1 MADLRT
7 QIQTARG
14 AGYNDDEIASFLSQR
29 DPRVQQ
35 AIQSG
40 YSAGEVLRFLETQ
53 QSAPAPATTETRVD
67 PAVQAERDQGRLQ
80 ILQAEREQIAQ
91 QAQAGDQSAVENLQV
106 IDREIARATPRAATT
121 TAPESAPPQG
131 AVGGAFRGV
140 RADMQ
145 PAQPQ
150 PQAPAAQ
157 QAERPWW
164 TRGLIDLLQAPEGQ
178 TLSQAARNELLGL
191 LRGAADIGSTLV
203 EAARTTSAGGAAPIG
218 TLPERFRERQQQ
230 ITTGMGEMG
239 AQVNAPGFT
248 GMRTAGQIAGTLGAG
263 PAVGAGLR
271 AAGATRLGEAVAAG
285 GFGPQGAGG
294 LTGARG
300 VGMRAAGGGVAGGA
314 AAGLTEGT
322 SEGAATGTAI
332 GAVLPVVARPV
343 GAVIKGLYDGIVKP
357 FSQTK
362 ELSEDILADTL
373 GKYLQEAPEAIA
385 RGGRAAATPGF
396 ERTLPETIEAGG
408 GRATE
413 TLATL
418 TERLQS
424 ASPALNQQIG
434 NQIERRVGALQAQL
448 ARAQEQIKSQ
458 GSVLAPGAIEDLRR
472 VQTQIQGELAKEQA
486 ALDVVRGA
494 QFRTLPESM
503 QEPGQML
510 SRVAK
515 ELQDELRSTTIRP
528 AYKAA
533 FDSAGVAKTN
543 IDGVVAEAERILG
556 RPLSSFAPETAPIV
570 DDLLKYQKASQSGPQ
585 ILGPDGRPIR
595 QAATATLQEL
605 DDLRKAINKTIANA
619 ARGVGSLDPT
629 TASNLKGLHAS
640 LDNAVQGSSTFSQ
653 ETKDLYGKAL
663 ANYREIYAPR
673 FRQGPAFNI
682 LRPGRTAEQALIPTK
697 VVDAFFNE
705 DTADNFL
712 RTFAGDARAFQAM
725 RDGVL
730 TKFRS
735 TVAADGVI
743 SEAKAREFLTKNSAV
758 LKKLD
763 DAGVGIG
770 PKLAEIEAESA
781 TMERALTKIKEL
793 GGGFDKTR
801 TPQEMLDFM
810 LSDQNRMGVA
820 MKKASTIEK
829 DAIRRV
835 IATRL
840 TNAIDSGNPAAA
852 LKMLT
857 KEDGTLNAA
866 YRVALGNDIAD
877 SFLSRAKAAV
887 QIRDLSARPEMQSVR
902 GIPPLLQKG
911 KFTQAQLTALAPVI
925 DDVERMKSIAE
936 LAERGA
942 KVGEPTPGKIGRQE
956 GVRQGAIRPL
966 DVQFLNTTASII
978 RNTFTTLERKVEEK
992 IANELAYMIWTNPQA
1007 ARQAIENSLRRSAEA
1022 ARPSRIGPAVPAAA
1036 GVIGAD
1042 ALQFE

>member
-1 MADLRT
+1 MATITELEDALRNADAAGDADA
-7 QIQTARG
+7 ARML
-14 AGYNDDEIASFLSQR
+14 ADEIIRLR
-29 DPRVQQ
+29 Q
-35 AIQSG
+35 A
-40 YSAGEVLRFLETQ
+40 
-53 QSAPAPATTETRVD
+53 APAAAAQPQAAAIEQPTPMAPVRV
-67 PAVQAERDQGRLQ
+67 E
-80 ILQAEREQIAQ
+80 
-91 QAQAGDQSAVENLQV
+91 
-106 IDREIARATPRAATT
+106 
-121 TAPESAPPQG
+121 PPQ
-131 AVGGAFRGV
+131 APA
-140 RADMQ
+140 AEPAQMQ
-145 PAQPQ
+145 PVSQ

-157 QAERPWW
+157 QPELPWW

-203 EAARTTSAGGAAPIG
+203 EAARTTPAGGAAPIG
-218 TLPERFRERQQQ
+218 TFPERFRERQQQ
-230 ITTGMGEMG
+230 ITAGMGEMG

-248 GMRTAGQIAGTLGAG
+248 GMRTVGQIAGTLGAG
-263 PAVGAGLR
+263 PAAGAGLQ
-271 AAGATRLGEAVAAG
+271 AVGATRLGQAVAAG

-300 VGMRAAGGGVAGGA
+300 IGMRAAGGGIAGGT

-322 SEGAATGTAI
+322 PGGATTGGAI
-332 GAVLPVVARPV
+332 GAALPVVARPV
-343 GAVIKGLYDGIVKP
+343 GAVVSGLYQGIVRP
-357 FSQTK
+357 FTQTRA
-362 ELSEDILADTL
+362 LSEDILADTL
-373 GKYLQEAPEAIA
+373 GKYLEEAPGAIA

-413 TLATL
+413 TLAAL
-418 TERLQS
+418 TNRLQA
-424 ASPALNQQIG
+424 ASPEMNRQIG
-434 NQIERRVGALQAQL
+434 DQIERRVGALQAQL
-448 ARAQEQIKSQ
+448 TRAQDQIQRQ

-472 VQTQIQGELAKEQA
+472 VQAQIQSELDKEQA
-486 ALDVVRGA
+486 ALDFVRRA

-503 QEPGQML
+503 QEFGQML
-510 SRVAK
+510 SQVAK
-515 ELQDELRSTTIRP
+515 ELQDGLRETLIRP
-528 AYKAA
+528 AYKKA
-533 FDSAGVAKTN
+533 FDAAGNTRTG
-543 IDGVVAEAERILG
+543 IDNVVAEAERLLE
-556 RPLSSFAPETAPIV
+556 RPLSSFAPETAPPLVSKI
-570 DDLLKYQKASQSGPQ
+570 LALKRASQRGPQ
-585 ILGPDGRPIR
+585 ILGPDGRPIE
-595 QAATATLQEL
+595 QPATATLGEL
-605 DDLRKAINKTIANA
+605 DDLRKAINSTIADA
-619 ARGVGSLDPT
+619 KRGTGGLSPT
-629 TASNLKGLHAS
+629 LASNLQGLHATI
-640 LDNAVQGSSTFSQ
+640 DNAVQASDTFSQ
-653 ETKDLYGKAL
+653 ETKDLYSKAL

-705 DTADNFL
+705 DTADQFL

-743 SEAKAREFLTKNSAV
+743 SEAKAREFLTKNAAV
-758 LKKLD
+758 LRKLD

-781 TMERALTKIKEL
+781 MMERALARIKEL

-820 MKKASTIEK
+820 MKKAGPQA

-840 TNAIDSGNPAAA
+840 TNAIDSENPAAA

-857 KEDGTLNAA
+857 KDDGTLNAA

-887 QIRDLSARPEMQSVR
+887 QIKAMRARPELQSVR
-902 GIPPLLQKG
+902 GIEPILQRG
-911 KFTQAQLTALAPVI
+911 KFTQAQLTALEPVI
-925 DDVERMKSIAE
+925 ADVERMKSIAQ

-942 KVGEPTPGKIGRQE
+942 KVGEPTPGQIGRQE
-956 GVRQGAIRPL
+956 GARQGAIRPL
-966 DVQFLNTTASII
+966 DIQFLNTTASII
-978 RNTFTTLERKVEEK
+978 RNTFSTLERKVEEK

-1007 ARQAIENSLRRSAEA
+1007 AKQAIENSLRRRAEA
-1022 ARPSRIGPAVPAAA
+1022 AKPSRVGPAVPAAA
-1036 GVIGAD
+1036 GVVGAG
-1042 ALQFE
+1042 AMQFE

>member
-1 MADLRT
+1 MADREYRIQAPDGSILRIVGPDDAT
-7 QIQTARG
+7 PEQLQAAAQRAFAAR
-14 AGYNDDEIASFLSQR
+14 
-29 DPRVQQ
+29 
-35 AIQSG
+35 
-40 YSAGEVLRFLETQ
+40 

-67 PAVQAERDQGRLQ
+67 PAA
-80 ILQAEREQIAQ
+80 QAEREQIAQ
-91 QAQAGDQSAVENLQV
+91 QAQAGDAQAVENLQV
-106 IDREIARATPRAATT
+106 IDREIAR
-121 TAPESAPPQG
+121 TAPRLATFTAEAAPPQG

-164 TRGLIDLLQAPEGQ
+164 ARGLIDLLQAPEGQ
-178 TLSQAARNELLGL
+178 TLSQAARNELMGL

-203 EAARTTSAGGAAPIG
+203 EAARTTPAGGAAPIG

-322 SEGAATGTAI
+322 SEGAATGGAI

-510 SRVAK
+510 SQVAK
-515 ELQDELRSTTIRP
+515 ELQDELRATTIRP

-533 FDSAGVAKTN
+533 FDSAGGARTN
-543 IDGVVAEAERILG
+543 IDSVVAEAERILG
-556 RPLSSFAPETAPIV
+556 RPLSSFAQETAPIV

-619 ARGVGSLDPT
+619 ARGAGPLDPT
-629 TASNLKGLHAS
+629 TASNLKSLHAT
-640 LDNAVQGSSTFSQ
+640 LDNAVQGSTTFSK
-653 ETKDLYGKAL
+653 ETKDLYSQAL

-781 TMERALTKIKEL
+781 TMERALAKIKEL

-820 MKKASTIEK
+820 MKKASPIEK

-840 TNAIDSGNPAAA
+840 TNAIDSENPAAA
-852 LKMLT
+852 LRMLT

-887 QIRDLSARPEMQSVR
+887 QIRALSARPELQSVR

-911 KFTQAQLTALAPVI
+911 KFTQDQLTALAPVI

-936 LAERGA
+936 LAERGG
-942 KVGEPTPGKIGRQE
+942 KVGEPTPGKIGKQE

-1022 ARPSRIGPAVPAAA
+1022 ARPSRISPAVPAAA